1 MGRGRGVVGV
11 IAAISACWM
20 ASCNSVDAPE
30 EGILSISPLL
40 LPSPGLV
47 AGDTMRDSLGVAAP
61 LRVIGYSTDGS
72 EAQPQPPSTFV
83 LLDTGAHLANGQYLV
98 GEDANTTVRV
108 VGSLASLQTQPA
120 SVKVTLSPDT
130 LLAADSAVHTKT
142 YTLSPDTLQPT
153 SAELTTKVW
162 HRDPTTPSGVEAVI
176 VRYTI
181 VQSPP
186 PRPDA
191 VGPTIVLMPGSS
203 LASRDTTSTAGIA
216 SRAVRL
222 RISAIGAPGS
232 DTAVVD
238 ATASYRGQTI
248 GTVQFIVVFRVQ

>member
-1 MGRGRGVVGV
+1 
-11 IAAISACWM
+11 M

-61 LRVIGYSTDGS
+61 LRVIGYSTDGN

-130 LLAADSAVHTKT
+130 LLAIDSVSHTKT
-142 YTLSPDTLQPT
+142 YDLTADTVVN
-153 SAELTTKVW
+153 SAELRTKVW
-162 HRDPTTPSGVEAVI
+162 HRDATTPTGVEAVI
-176 VRYTI
+176 VRY
-181 VQSPP
+181 VLVKSPP
-186 PRPDA
+186 PRNST
-191 VGPTIVLMPGSS
+191 VGPTVVLVSGNALSN
-203 LASRDTTSTAGIA
+203 RDTTGADGVVARTL
-216 SRAVRL
+216 RL
-222 RISAIGAPGS
+222 RLAAVAASSS
-232 DTAVVD
+232 DTAIVD

-248 GTVQFIVVFRVQ
+248 GTVQFIVVFKVQ